1 MRKFVMTV
9 SIVLLLAVFI
19 CPAGWGN
26 DLITAE
32 ITREIQVAVAQPGQ
46 KFEVLVPEYPLEFD
60 TTVNWNLEIEKKGLA
75 AEKEAAYL
83 TIQSVNSGEKKTGP
97 QTFSRKGVL
106 TIPKGSQ
113 YKMVIFAGEYTRLFQ
128 TLGASV
134 NLKLSYP
141 EIMIGYSPV
150 NQPFAY
156 DFELQGPETVKN
168 WKWFWTNTENSTG
181 KKVSHRFAG
190 EGPKIVVLEADQGRG
205 KSRKFHFELNVL
217 PLIVSRPVIEPLEG
231 AYDLNVKASVSS
243 VINYGQKAGYT
254 WDFGNG
260 VRMEGEKVEYTYLKS
275 GKYNLVLTT
284 KVAEQNFTENW
295 IIDVAPLGVTPN
307 AIVTPVTGPAPLE
320 VTGNLTPTVRGGP
333 TDLRFKW
340 EVGGQIYETSSF
352 EHTFVEPGEYPVIL
366 TIAEKDHPE
375 VKILPETFMIKVTP
389 PALEVQPEVSAA
401 QGIIPLSVNFN
412 PNITV
417 QGSPVTL
424 KYRWDFGDGSVS
436 DREKPDHVYRIPG
449 DYQIRLVVEDIS
461 HPGNLTVAEMKVK
474 ALPPELQAVI
484 NSNVSQGTVPLKV
497 AFGAQA
503 GITGSP
509 CEPIYCWNFGDG
521 ATSAEQNPVHTYW
534 NEGVYTVTLE
544 VKDRFNPANTVKAT
558 TRIATELPNLRLTA
572 SVIPTGGVAPLSVKC
587 QAWGERQG
595 KSHPKLKYEW
605 KFSDGETLNGAD
617 VNHIFKTPG
626 TYQITVTLIDMELNI
641 RERKNFKVT
650 VK

>member
-1 MRKFVMTV
+1 MRKFVMMV
-9 SIVLLLAVFI
+9 SIVLLLTVFI

-26 DLITAE
+26 DLITTE
-32 ITREIQVAVAQPGQ
+32 ITRKIQVAVAQPGQ

-60 TTVNWNLEIEKKGLA
+60 TTVNWNLEIEKKGFA
-75 AEKEAAYL
+75 SEKKAAYL
-83 TIQSVNSGEKKTGP
+83 AIESVNSDQKKTGL

-106 TIPKGSQ
+106 TITKGSQ

-128 TLGASV
+128 TIGANV

-156 DFELQGPETVKN
+156 DFELQGPQTAEN
-168 WKWFWTNTENSTG
+168 WKWFWTNTENSAG
-181 KKVSHRFAG
+181 KKVSHRFNR
-190 EGPKIVVLEADQGRG
+190 EGSKIVVLEAELGRG
-205 KSRKFHFELNVL
+205 KSRKYYFEMNVL
-217 PLIVSRPVIEPLEG
+217 PLIVSRPMVEPLEG
-231 AYDLNVKASVSS
+231 AYDLNVKAGVNS

-275 GKYNLVLTT
+275 GKYSLVLTT
-284 KVAEQNFTENW
+284 KVADQNFTENW
-295 IIDVAPLGVTPN
+295 IIDVAPLSVNPN
-307 AIVTPVTGPAPLE
+307 AIVTPVTGPVPLE
-320 VTGNLTPTVRGGP
+320 VIGNLTPTVRGGP
-333 TDLRFKW
+333 TDLGFTWK
-340 EVGGQIYETSSF
+340 VGGQIYETCNFKHSF
-352 EHTFVEPGEYPVIL
+352 TEPGEYPVIL
-366 TIAEKDHPE
+366 TIVDKDHPE
-375 VKILPETFMIKVTP
+375 MKIQPEIFMIEVTP
-389 PALEVQPEVSAA
+389 PALAVKPEVTIV
-401 QGIIPLSVNFN
+401 QGIIPLSVTFN
-412 PNITV
+412 PNTTV

-436 DREKPDHVYRIPG
+436 DREKPDHVYKIPG
-449 DYQIRLVVEDIS
+449 DYQVRLVVEDTS
-461 HPGNLTVAEMKVK
+461 HTGNLTVAELKVK
-474 ALPPELQAVI
+474 ALPPELQAAI
-484 NSNVSQGTVPLKV
+484 NCNTSQGTVPLEV

-509 CEPIYCWNFGDG
+509 CEPVYCWDFGDG
-521 ATSAEQNPVHTYW
+521 ATSVEQNPVHTYW

-544 VKDRFNPANTVKAT
+544 VKDRLNPANTVKAT
-558 TRIATELPNLRLTA
+558 TRIAAELPDLRLTA
-572 SVIPTGGVAPLSVKC
+572 SVTPSGGAAPLSVKC

-617 VNHIFKTPG
+617 VNHTFKTSG
-626 TYQITVTLIDMELNI
+626 TYQITVTLIDTELNI
-641 RERKNFKVT
+641 NESKNFKVT